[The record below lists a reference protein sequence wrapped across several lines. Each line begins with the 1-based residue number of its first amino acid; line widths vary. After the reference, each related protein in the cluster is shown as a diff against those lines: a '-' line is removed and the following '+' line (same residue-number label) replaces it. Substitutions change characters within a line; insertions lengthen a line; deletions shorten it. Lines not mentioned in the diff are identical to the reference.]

1 LVSRQSLVVGAAE
14 SEKVVRVLITGSAGQ
29 LGTDLVASAK
39 QSGLDVIATSHADL
53 DITQRDLV
61 SQKIADSSPDAIIHA
76 AAWTAVDACESD
88 TKRAMAIN
96 SDGTANVVGA
106 ARQIGARVIYIS
118 TDYVFDGTK
127 ATPYIESDLPNP
139 QSVYGASKFAGEQQ
153 LDLNQDAIVRISWV
167 CGEHGN
173 NMVKTILRLAAT
185 SPTLTFVNDQI
196 GSPTFTSDV
205 APVLIDFATQS
216 RAGIWHVT
224 NQGATSWFGFAQDVL
239 RAAELDP
246 NRVKPIAT
254 SDLRPQRPAKRPA
267 NSVLENAKMRK
278 ANLTLLDDY
287 HIPLQ
292 RLVDRLAS

>member
-1 LVSRQSLVVGAAE
+1 MVGAAE
-14 SEKVVRVLITGSAGQ
+14 SEKIVKVLITGSAGQ
-29 LGTDLVASAK
+29 LGTDLVASANHA
-39 QSGLDVIATSHADL
+39 GLDVIATSHADL
-53 DITQRDLV
+53 DITDRNSV
-61 SQKIADSSPDAIIHA
+61 SQKIASAAPEAIIHA

-88 TKRAMAIN
+88 IKKAMAIN
-96 SDGTANVVGA
+96 SDGTANVANA

-127 ATPYIESDLPNP
+127 ATPYIESDIPNP
-139 QSVYGASKFAGEQQ
+139 QSVYGASKLAGERH
-153 LDLNQDAIVRISWV
+153 LDLNQDSVVRISWV

-185 SPTLTFVNDQI
+185 SPTLTFVDDQI
-196 GSPTFTSDV
+196 GSPTFTSDI
-205 APVLIDFATQS
+205 APVLVDFARES
-216 RAGIWHVT
+216 RTGIWHLT
-224 NQGATSWFGFAQDVL
+224 NQGTTSWFGFAQDVL

-246 NRVKPIAT
+246 NRVQPIAT
-254 SDLRPQRPAKRPA
+254 ADLRPQRPAKRPA
-267 NSVLENAKMRK
+267 NSVLENAHMCK

>member
-1 LVSRQSLVVGAAE
+1 M
-14 SEKVVRVLITGSAGQ
+14 KVLITGSAGQ

-39 QSGLDVIATSHADL
+39 HLGLDVIATSHADL
-53 DITQRDLV
+53 DIADKNLV
-61 SQKIADSSPDAIIHA
+61 SQKIAEAAPEAIIHA

-88 TKRAMAIN
+88 TKKAMAIN
-96 SDGTANVVGA
+96 SDGTANIVNA
-106 ARQIGARVIYIS
+106 ARQIGARVVYVS

-127 ATPYIESDLPNP
+127 ATPYIESDIANP
-139 QSVYGASKFAGEQQ
+139 QSVYGASKFAGEQH
-153 LDLNQDAIVRISWV
+153 LDLNQDAVVRISWV

-185 SPTLTFVNDQI
+185 SPTLTFVDDQI
-196 GSPTFTSDV
+196 GSPTFTSDI
-205 APVLIDFATQS
+205 APVLVDFARES
-216 RAGIWHVT
+216 RTGIWHLT
-224 NQGATSWFGFAQDVL
+224 NQGVTSWFGFAQDVL

-246 NRVKPIAT
+246 KRVQPIAT
-254 SDLRPQRPAKRPA
+254 ADLRPQRPAKRPA

-292 RLVDRLAS
+292 RLVDRLTS

>member
-1 LVSRQSLVVGAAE
+1 M
-14 SEKVVRVLITGSAGQ
+14 KVLITGSAGQ
-29 LGTDLVASAK
+29 LGTDLVANANHA
-39 QSGLDVIATSHADL
+39 GLDVIATSHADL
-53 DITQRDLV
+53 DITDRNLV
-61 SQKIADSSPDAIIHA
+61 SQKIASAAPEAIIHA

-88 TKRAMAIN
+88 IKKAMAIN
-96 SDGTANVVGA
+96 SDGTANVANA

-127 ATPYIESDLPNP
+127 ATPYIESDIPNP
-139 QSVYGASKFAGEQQ
+139 QSVYGASKLAGEQH
-153 LDLNQDAIVRISWV
+153 LDLNQDSVVRISWV

-185 SPTLTFVNDQI
+185 SPTLTFVDDQI
-196 GSPTFTSDV
+196 GSPTFTSDI
-205 APVLIDFATQS
+205 APVLVDFARES
-216 RAGIWHVT
+216 RTGIWHLT
-224 NQGATSWFGFAQDVL
+224 NQGITSWFGFAQDVL

-246 NRVKPIAT
+246 NRVHPIAT
-254 SDLRPQRPAKRPA
+254 ADLRPQRPAKRPA
-267 NSVLENAKMRK
+267 NSILENAHMCK

>member
-1 LVSRQSLVVGAAE
+1 VVGAAE
-14 SEKVVRVLITGSAGQ
+14 SEKVVKVLITGSAGQ
-29 LGTDLVASAK
+29 LGTDLVASANHA
-39 QSGLDVIATSHADL
+39 GLDVIATSHADL
-53 DITQRDLV
+53 DITDRNLV
-61 SQKIADSSPDAIIHA
+61 SQKIASAAPEAIIHA

-88 TKRAMAIN
+88 IKKAMAIN
-96 SDGTANVVGA
+96 SDGTANVANA

-127 ATPYIESDLPNP
+127 ATPYIESDMPNP
-139 QSVYGASKFAGEQQ
+139 QSVYGASKLAGERH
-153 LDLNQDAIVRISWV
+153 LDLNQDSVVRISWV

-185 SPTLTFVNDQI
+185 SPTLTFVDDQI
-196 GSPTFTSDV
+196 GSPTFTSDI
-205 APVLIDFATQS
+205 APVLVDFARES
-216 RAGIWHVT
+216 RTGIWHLT
-224 NQGATSWFGFAQDVL
+224 NQGITSWFGFAQDVL

-246 NRVKPIAT
+246 NRVQPIAT
-254 SDLRPQRPAKRPA
+254 ADLRPQRPAKRPA
-267 NSVLENAKMRK
+267 NSVLENAHMCK

>member
-1 LVSRQSLVVGAAE
+1 MVGAAE
-14 SEKVVRVLITGSAGQ
+14 SEKIVKVLITGSAGQ

-39 QSGLDVIATSHADL
+39 RSGLEVVATSHADL
-53 DITQRDLV
+53 DITDRDQV
-61 SQKIADSSPDAIIHA
+61 ARKFAQVAPAVVIHA

-88 TKRAMAIN
+88 PQKAIRIN
-96 SDGTANVVGA
+96 GDGTANVVNA
-106 ARQIGARVIYIS
+106 ARQVGARVIYIS

-127 ATPYIESDLPNP
+127 STPYIESDLPNP
-139 QSVYGASKFAGEQQ
+139 QSVYGASKLAGEQAVDLS
-153 LDLNQDAIVRISWV
+153 LDAVVRISWV

-173 NMVKTILRLAAT
+173 NMVKTILRLAST
-185 SPTLTFVNDQI
+185 RPTLTFVDDQI

-205 APVLIDFATQS
+205 APALIDFATQS
-216 RAGIWHVT
+216 RTGIWHIT

-254 SDLRPQRPAKRPA
+254 ADLRPQRPAKRPA
-267 NSVLENAKMRK
+267 NSVLENAQMRQ
-278 ANLTLLDDY
+278 ANMTLLDDY
-287 HIPLQ
+287 HTPLQ

>member
-1 LVSRQSLVVGAAE
+1 MGAAE
-14 SEKVVRVLITGSAGQ
+14 SEKIVKVLITGSAGQ
-29 LGTDLVASAK
+29 LGTDLVASANHA
-39 QSGLDVIATSHADL
+39 GLDVIATSHADL
-53 DITQRDLV
+53 DITDRNLV
-61 SQKIADSSPDAIIHA
+61 SQKIASAAPEAIIHA

-88 TKRAMAIN
+88 IKKAMAIN
-96 SDGTANVVGA
+96 SDGTANVANA

-127 ATPYIESDLPNP
+127 ATPYIESDIPNP
-139 QSVYGASKFAGEQQ
+139 QSVYGASKLAGERH
-153 LDLNQDAIVRISWV
+153 LDLNQDSVVRISWV

-185 SPTLTFVNDQI
+185 SPTLTFVDDQI
-196 GSPTFTSDV
+196 GSPTFTSDI
-205 APVLIDFATQS
+205 APVLVDFARES
-216 RAGIWHVT
+216 RTGIWHLT
-224 NQGATSWFGFAQDVL
+224 NQGTTSWFGFAQDVL

-246 NRVKPIAT
+246 NRVQPIAT
-254 SDLRPQRPAKRPA
+254 ADLRPQRPAKRPA
-267 NSVLENAKMRK
+267 NSVLENAHMCK

>member
-1 LVSRQSLVVGAAE
+1 
-14 SEKVVRVLITGSAGQ
+14 
-29 LGTDLVASAK
+29 
-39 QSGLDVIATSHADL
+39 VIATSHADL
-53 DITQRDLV
+53 DITDRNLV
-61 SQKIADSSPDAIIHA
+61 SQKIASAAPEAIIHA

-88 TKRAMAIN
+88 IKKAMAIN
-96 SDGTANVVGA
+96 SDGTANVANA

-127 ATPYIESDLPNP
+127 ATPYIESDIPNP
-139 QSVYGASKFAGEQQ
+139 QSVYGASKLAGERH
-153 LDLNQDAIVRISWV
+153 LDLNQDSVVRISWV

-185 SPTLTFVNDQI
+185 SPTLTFVDDQI
-196 GSPTFTSDV
+196 GSPTFTSDI
-205 APVLIDFATQS
+205 APVLVDFARES
-216 RAGIWHVT
+216 RTGIWHLT
-224 NQGATSWFGFAQDVL
+224 NQGTTSWFGFAQDVL

-246 NRVKPIAT
+246 NRVQPIAT
-254 SDLRPQRPAKRPA
+254 ADLRPQRPAKRPA
-267 NSVLENAKMRK
+267 NSVLENAHMCK

>member
-1 LVSRQSLVVGAAE
+1 MVGAAE
-14 SEKVVRVLITGSAGQ
+14 SEKIVKVLITGAAGQ
-29 LGTDLVASAK
+29 LGTDLVASANHA
-39 QSGLDVIATSHADL
+39 GLDVIATSHADL
-53 DITQRDLV
+53 DITDRNLV
-61 SQKIADSSPDAIIHA
+61 SQKIASAAPEAIIHA

-88 TKRAMAIN
+88 IKKAMAIN
-96 SDGTANVVGA
+96 SDGTANVANA

-127 ATPYIESDLPNP
+127 ATPYIESDIPNP
-139 QSVYGASKFAGEQQ
+139 QSVYGASKLAGERH
-153 LDLNQDAIVRISWV
+153 LDLNQDSVVRISWV

-185 SPTLTFVNDQI
+185 SPTLTFVDDQI
-196 GSPTFTSDV
+196 GSPTFTSDI
-205 APVLIDFATQS
+205 APVLVDFARES
-216 RAGIWHVT
+216 RTGIWHLT
-224 NQGATSWFGFAQDVL
+224 NQGITSWFGFAQDVL

-246 NRVKPIAT
+246 NRVQPIAT
-254 SDLRPQRPAKRPA
+254 ADLRPQRPAKRPA
-267 NSVLENAKMRK
+267 NSVLENAHMCK

>member
-1 LVSRQSLVVGAAE
+1 M
-14 SEKVVRVLITGSAGQ
+14 RVLITGSAGQ

-39 QSGLDVIATSHADL
+39 QSGLEVIATSHADL

-76 AAWTAVDACESD
+76 AAWTAVDLCESD
-88 TKRAMAIN
+88 SKKAMSIN
-96 SDGTANVVGA
+96 NDGTANVVSA

-127 ATPYIESDLPNP
+127 ARPYIESDLPNP
-139 QSVYGASKFAGEQQ
+139 QSVYGASKLAGEQK
-153 LDLNQDAIVRISWV
+153 LDLNQDAVVRISWV

-185 SPTLTFVNDQI
+185 SPTLAFVNDQI

-246 NRVKPIAT
+246 SRVQPIAT
-254 SDLRPQRPAKRPA
+254 ADLRPQRPAKRPA